1 MGRHRRGPP
10 SDSDPEE
17 PLTEEDAAE
26 DLDDSGD
33 DKGAGPSAGGKGDKF
48 ERYRTR
54 HKLLWVALSGTVA
67 VLDAVVA
74 VMQCVLSLGIPAS
87 LYGTAAAFNGLAA
100 LYIGAAALAIQFG
113 VGGRTHF
120 DMGIALLQFRFSLV
134 MGNTKKSHQDLEH
147 AANKTRNALLIPL
160 LNVGGAVVL
169 LIASIVVQ
177 VSSTKYW
184 PTYAKVPGIIGCVGV
199 GVYAIVAGVA
209 WFLTKRG
216 TDYHNPEKN
225 HRSDKTKH
233 PMQQLGFFSVI
244 GVGCL
249 AVFLSGAFW
258 YMMLCL
264 AWDRESQGGSDRKSW
279 YVKGALQFL
288 SAMRADR
295 HRAERSGS
303 FVTLNVTDD
312 GCVTNLVYAP
322 VLLAGAALLGVL
334 LFLYIRSISLSINYF
349 KSARDLG
356 RGSRRSSSSGALGQS
371 QYDNGGNDYD
381 RDPYGSGTDGSDISD
396 FDDNKG
402 GRRGG
407 W

>member
-1 MGRHRRGPP
+1 
-10 SDSDPEE
+10 
-17 PLTEEDAAE
+17 
-26 DLDDSGD
+26 
-33 DKGAGPSAGGKGDKF
+33 
-48 ERYRTR
+48 
-54 HKLLWVALSGTVA
+54 
-67 VLDAVVA
+67 
-74 VMQCVLSLGIPAS
+74 
-87 LYGTAAAFNGLAA
+87 
-100 LYIGAAALAIQFG
+100 
-113 VGGRTHF
+113 
-120 DMGIALLQFRFSLV
+120 

-184 PTYAKVPGIIGCVGV
+184 PTYAKIPGIIGCVGV
-199 GVYAIVAGVA
+199 GLYAIVAGVA

-264 AWDRESQGGSDRKSW
+264 AWDRESQGGSDRKSC
-279 YVKGALQFL
+279 
-288 SAMRADR
+288 
-295 HRAERSGS
+295 GS
-303 FVTLNVTDD
+303 FVTLNVTDN

-356 RGSRRSSSSGALGQS
+356 RGSRRSSGSGALGQT
-371 QYDNGGNDYD
+371 QYDDGGNNYD
-381 RDPYGSGTDGSDISD
+381 RDPYGSGTDGSDVSD